1 MPVLAIIKSLATTPA
16 RLAVAASVV
25 VMVVAGGATTFG
37 AWTVGGSGNGYAKAV
52 TAQNLTMNVVAAAT
66 GDLYPGGTGNVRYSV
81 TNPNAFPFTIT
92 AVAANGAVT
101 SDNATCTTGPTGV
114 TFTDT
119 TGLTQLVPAN
129 DTVVFN
135 LAGKAAMTNS
145 SVNACQGA
153 TFTLPV
159 TLTATS

>member
-1 MPVLAIIKSLATTPA
+1 MLSLLKALASTPA

-25 VMVVAGGATTFG
+25 AMVVAGGLTTSG
-37 AWTVGGSGNGYAKAV
+37 AWTVGGSGDGYAKAV

-81 TNPNAFPFTIT
+81 TNPNGFPFTIT
-92 AVAANGAVT
+92 AVTANGAVT

-114 TFTDT
+114 SFTNA
-119 TGLTQLVPAN
+119 TGLSQLVGAN
-129 DTVVFN
+129 ATVVFN
-135 LAGKAAMTNS
+135 LSTAAAMTS
-145 SVNACQGA
+145 ASVNACQGA

-159 TLTATS
+159 TLTATT